1 MRGDE
6 MKNIDIIK
14 ACSDLG
20 VHINGSNLGPN
31 AILNNMN
38 LTNINTILEI
48 SKTNCIKNTETNNKR
63 KNIDCINE
71 FNSKLYN
78 LVYKS
83 INNGN
88 LPITLGGD
96 HSIAIG
102 SALASIKNYNN
113 LGIIW
118 IDSHADFNTFST
130 TTTGNIHGLPFAV
143 ATGQNEDGLSNFHKG
158 SFYNPKNSVLVGARS
173 IDYPGEYENLEK
185 AGVKVFS
192 TEDIKTHGMKKIITE
207 AIKIASTATLGMH
220 ISIDIDVLDPKEA
233 PGVSVPEINGITEKD
248 LMQAIDE
255 LILNKEKVKSVD
267 LVEYNPDYDANDIT
281 LNVAKRILTKLI
293 NLK

>member
-1 MRGDE
+1 
-6 MKNIDIIK
+6 MKKINIIK

-20 VHINGSNLGPN
+20 VHIDGSNLGPN
-31 AILNNMN
+31 VILNNMN
-38 LTNINTILEI
+38 LTNINKILEAY
-48 SKTNCIKNTETNNKR
+48 KTNCIKNIEKENKR
-63 KNIDCINE
+63 KNITYINE
-71 FNSKLYN
+71 FNTKLYN
-78 LVYKS
+78 TVSKS
-83 INNGN
+83 ITDNCF
-88 LPITLGGD
+88 PIILGGD

-102 SALASIKNYNN
+102 SALASIKEYNN
-113 LGIIW
+113 LGVIW

-130 TTTGNIHGLPFAV
+130 TTTGNIHGLPFATI
-143 ATGQNEDGLSNFHKG
+143 TGQNQNGLTDFHKG

-185 AGVKVFS
+185 AGIKVFT
-192 TEDIKTHGMKKIITE
+192 TEDIKLHGMKKIITE
-207 AIKIASTATLGMH
+207 AIKIATTNTYGMH

-248 LMQAIDE
+248 LIQAIDQI
-255 LILNKEKVKSVD
+255 ILNKENVKSVD
-267 LVEYNPDYDANDIT
+267 LVEYNPNYDINSIT

>member
-1 MRGDE
+1 

-20 VHINGSNLGPN
+20 VHINGSNLGPA
-31 AILNNMN
+31 AILNNMD
-38 LTNINTILEI
+38 LTNINNVLEI
-48 SKTNCIKNTETNNKR
+48 SKANCIKNTETDNKR
-63 KNIDCINE
+63 KNINYINK
-71 FNSKLYN
+71 FNSELYD
-78 LVYKS
+78 LVCSS

-102 SALASIKNYNN
+102 SALASIKSYNN

-143 ATGQNEDGLSNFHKG
+143 ATGQNEDGLSDFHKG

-173 IDYPGEYENLEK
+173 IDYPGEYNNLEK

-192 TEDIKTHGMKKIITE
+192 TEDIKTYGMKKIIE
-207 AIKIASTATLGMH
+207 QAIEIASNGTEGFH
-220 ISIDIDVLDPKEA
+220 VSIDIDVLDPKVA
-233 PGVSVPEINGITEKD
+233 PGVSVPEIDGITESD

-255 LILNKEKVKSVD
+255 IVLTKEKVKSID
-267 LVEYNPDYDANDIT
+267 LVEYNPDYDVDDIT
-281 LNVAKRILTKLI
+281 LNIAKRILTKLK